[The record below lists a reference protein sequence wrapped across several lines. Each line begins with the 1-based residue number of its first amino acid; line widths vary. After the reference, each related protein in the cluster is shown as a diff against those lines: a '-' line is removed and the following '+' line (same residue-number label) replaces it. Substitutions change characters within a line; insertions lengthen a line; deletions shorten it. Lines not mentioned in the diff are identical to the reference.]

1 MTTQPLVALD
11 IGSTK
16 VACVVGLPNERSS
29 GFELLGSSLIAYP
42 LMSEAWLGDP
52 LMVGRTIE
60 QALEATAVSADFHR
74 AIVAI
79 SHPALRSERLQ
90 VSAPLG
96 DEPMTIRTRD
106 LQRLQQAALAQALGV
121 DREALLI
128 ERLGC
133 DGNGF
138 TAVRDP
144 RGLSATR
151 LVGRFHIVTMPLS
164 ARRALVQAVESAG
177 LEVAKLTYTLPFA
190 VAGAG
195 IDPMKHQRVLAV
207 DMSGLSMDIGL
218 LVDGILESLAVVPW
232 GGFHLTTTIA
242 KELSVTMDQAMSWS
256 LQGIACRKSEVRAII
271 ERSWQTLQEAIRL
284 LLSGQPRPDGVCLT
298 GRAALTDGF
307 AEWMEQ
313 ATGISAS
320 IARSI
325 RTQQF
330 SDLSRQVGLTCAIGL
345 LEQAT
350 QSPGEVSARS
360 PHLLNRLLDQT
371 RTILTEYF

>member
-1 MTTQPLVALD
+1 M
-11 IGSTK
+11 
-16 VACVVGLPNERSS
+16 
-29 GFELLGSSLIAYP
+29 AYP

-79 SHPALRSERLQ
+79 NHPALKSECLQ
-90 VSAPLG
+90 VSVALG

-106 LQRLQQAALAQALGV
+106 LDRLQQAALAQALGV
-121 DREALLI
+121 DREPLLV

-138 TAVRDP
+138 TSVRDP

-151 LVGRFHIVTMPLS
+151 LVGRFHIVTLPLS

-177 LEVAKLTYTLPFA
+177 LEVAKLTYTLPFS

-195 IDPMKHQRVLAV
+195 IDPMKHQRVLAI
-207 DMSGLSMDIGL
+207 DMSGLSADVGM
-218 LVDGILESLAVVPW
+218 LVDGVLEALTVVPW

-256 LQGIACRKSEVRAII
+256 LQGVACRKPEVRDII
-271 ERSWQTLQEAIRL
+271 ERSWQSLQEAIAGVL
-284 LLSGQPRPDGVCLT
+284 ANQPRPDAVCLT

-307 AEWMEQ
+307 AEWVEQ
-313 ATGISAS
+313 ATGVSAS

-330 SDLSRQVGLTCAIGL
+330 SDLSRQVGLTTAIGL
-345 LEQAT
+345 LEQVT
-350 QSPGEVSARS
+350 RTPDEVSARS
-360 PHLLNRLLDQT
+360 PHLLNRLIDQT